1 MPTYAVT
8 GANGFVGRQL
18 VQYLASKDYNVVA
31 VVRDSV
37 RASIPPDPRIDIRQA
52 DVRDLPALKS
62 AFRQVNGV
70 FHLAALFNRSQYSWQ
85 DYRDV
90 NVDGT
95 INVLKAAMSNEVFR
109 VVHCSTVGVATEA
122 HPPPYTE
129 ATPYSPQAGDKYEV
143 TKCEGQAGDSSSSI
157 SQARTTTSLRLCG
170 TPFVQVSRLI
180 LALTYGKLMCGTCPL
195 SSLLSVK

>member
-1 MPTYAVT
+1 M
-8 GANGFVGRQL
+8 
-18 VQYLASKDYNVVA
+18 
-31 VVRDSV
+31 
-37 RASIPPDPRIDIRQA
+37 
-52 DVRDLPALKS
+52 RDLPALKS

-143 TKCEGQAGDSSSSI
+143 TKCEGEQAAREFARDHGVRRHFSS
-157 SQARTTTSLRLCG
+157 TL
-170 TPFVQVSRLI
+170 
-180 LALTYGKLMCGTCPL
+180 LMP
-195 SSLLSVK
+195 KH